1 MSITNP
7 SLSLVSD
14 LGRLS
19 IKELELKNSQE
30 EIEEAK
36 QSLLNKDKLLV
47 ESSTENENIRRQVKS
62 SRQAL
67 KDTKFLLWDN
77 ILKEVKKPKD
87 HLIMLQDERSL
98 VITCLSNVVVVQEN
112 MGDKP
117 IQSQKAI
124 NFLNSQSKTQLQF
137 AGIHDRAGLI
147 AQAKKYIIKGTLA
160 KEVALKDNFLKTRD
174 EQF

>member
-1 MSITNP
+1 MQTKLQNTKAIVRNIKDEKVALEDQIKALEEKVDKMSITNP

-62 SRQAL
+62 SR
-67 KDTKFLLWDN
+67 
-77 ILKEVKKPKD
+77 
-87 HLIMLQDERSL
+87 
-98 VITCLSNVVVVQEN
+98 
-112 MGDKP
+112 
-117 IQSQKAI
+117 
-124 NFLNSQSKTQLQF
+124 
-137 AGIHDRAGLI
+137 
-147 AQAKKYIIKGTLA
+147 
-160 KEVALKDNFLKTRD
+160 
-174 EQF
+174 